1 MADSMKELRVK
12 ERAEILKLLQEN
24 RAELR
29 RLKAK
34 AAAQDLKNVR
44 SIRSLKRFIARLA
57 TRLNEFT
64 AEQTK

>member
-1 MADSMKELRVK
+1 MKELRVK